1 MKNKPIKI
9 YLLLFLFISSL
20 WYTSC
25 ETRKELVI
33 QDDPVKIQ
41 EMGGLSIAL
50 EFLSRE
56 TLEDMF
62 GPPKKNPFIT
72 VKYAVLYFRIVV
84 FKIIISNQT
93 AQECRINLSDIEIH
107 FEGNNRRPTN
117 KFLLKQYWKGMDMSQ
132 KIDPRDAF
140 TKMSKIDKNMA
151 KDRIFIK
158 PNGSYRKLIVFK
170 SSFPSYGTAKIYI
183 PVLDKGTQKLIYRF
197 EFEYKF

>member
-1 MKNKPIKI
+1 VKNKPIKI

-62 GPPKKNPFIT
+62 GPPNKNPFIT